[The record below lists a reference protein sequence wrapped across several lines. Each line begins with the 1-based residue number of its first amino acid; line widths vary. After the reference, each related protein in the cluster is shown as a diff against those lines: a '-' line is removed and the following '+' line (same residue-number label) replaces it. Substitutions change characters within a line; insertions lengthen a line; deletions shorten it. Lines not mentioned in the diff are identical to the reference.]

1 MRCIGPSHIPGVL
14 CNRPARVC
22 NPCSLCATHYQQQRR
37 GRALR
42 PIGGDGPR
50 VRLPG
55 MLVSPECAAAL
66 EKNGPTVYE
75 AARAVLERWAT
86 RTGVS
91 SIQSR
96 KAK

>member
-42 PIGGDGPR
+42 PIGGNGPR